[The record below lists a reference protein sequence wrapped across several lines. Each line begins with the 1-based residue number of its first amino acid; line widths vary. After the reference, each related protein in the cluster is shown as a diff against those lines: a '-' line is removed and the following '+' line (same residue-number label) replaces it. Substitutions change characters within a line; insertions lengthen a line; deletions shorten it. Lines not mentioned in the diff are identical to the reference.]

1 VESVHPVFNEER
13 KAEIMLKVRFAV
25 VSLAVVMLLPLI
37 PALQAQAPAA
47 PLPSQ
52 ILTAKTVFISN
63 AGADFDSNLW
73 SGTPDRAYNEF
84 YEAIKSW
91 GRYRLVSTPNDADMV
106 FEFSLVG
113 TPLPNAQFRVVLL
126 EPKTH
131 VVLWTESEG
140 IQLGLKKT
148 RDKGFDDAINKLIDD
163 LKTLTSRLQ

>member
-1 VESVHPVFNEER
+1 MEYP
-13 KAEIMLKVRFAV
+13 MLKLR
-25 VSLAVVMLLPLI
+25 LAVTSLSVAMMLATVPTLH
-37 PALQAQAPAA
+37 AQAEEAQQA

-73 SGTPDRAYNEF
+73 SGGPDRAYNEF
-84 YEAIKSW
+84 YAAIKSW

-148 RDKGFDDAINKLIDD
+148 RDKGFDEAINKLIGD